1 MAYAE
6 RCTANNTCGS
16 GPFPVAPNL
25 ACNGFNPEGSDLGVL
40 SRCAT
45 NSYDNNG
52 YLTLD
57 FTCDAATC
65 VVDADCPLG
74 YMCAQNTP
82 CLDANNQC
90 TQRCVPLAAA
100 WCKGICPNALQ
111 YVPSS
116 NQAAAAT
123 PDLSSLS
130 GAQLAQAL
138 GAQPGSSQGRS
149 GASKWLRAQNPSQAA
164 PVQPEVSNVINLG

>member
-1 MAYAE
+1 MHINRLLRQAV
-6 RCTANNTCGS
+6 S
-16 GPFPVAPNL
+16 L
-25 ACNGFNPEGSDLGVL
+25 ASRDSSPRSRDTQ
-40 SRCAT
+40 RCALQNAHNMVP
-45 NSYDNNG
+45 NSG
-52 YLTLD
+52 S
-57 FTCDAATC
+57 FIKARAG
-65 VVDADCPLG
+65 AQG

-116 NQAAAAT
+116 NQAAAAA